1 MNDLIEKVEMSTLV
15 SCMNSLFESGYKVQF
30 IAIPTGLKS
39 LATEKI
45 YKPNEVK
52 IVNFYRFE
60 GESDPS
66 DNSILYA
73 IEAGSEKG
81 TITDSY
87 GATGDA
93 YLTKF
98 LKEVED
104 IHKKV

>member
-1 MNDLIEKVEMSTLV
+1 MNDLIEKVQMSTLV

-30 IAIPTGLKS
+30 IATPTGLKS

-45 YKPNEVK
+45 YQPNEVR

-73 IEAGSEKG
+73 IEAGDEKG
-81 TITDSY
+81 TISDAY
-87 GATGDA
+87 GANSDA
-93 YLTKF
+93 NLEKL
-98 LKEVED
+98 LKEIEE
-104 IHKKV
+104 IHKKS